1 MANVQKTDIVSSVE
15 KSLQDSKNFALV
27 QFDKTTHKDL
37 EGLRRDLRKQDAE
50 IKVIKNTLFEKAV
63 NKLSQ
68 TQKEFQHIREAFF
81 PLKDKSAIVTFGGD
95 WAEGLKAYFNV
106 SKANESFSF
115 KFGLIENTAYD
126 ADGMTKLAQLPGKD
140 QLVAKLLGA
149 MMNPV
154 VRTTRAIKNPMQK
167 FVYVLNAKASQ
178 G

>member
-81 PLKDKSAIVTFGGD
+81 PLKDKS
-95 WAEGLKAYFNV
+95 
-106 SKANESFSF
+106 
-115 KFGLIENTAYD
+115 
-126 ADGMTKLAQLPGKD
+126 
-140 QLVAKLLGA
+140 
-149 MMNPV
+149 
-154 VRTTRAIKNPMQK
+154 
-167 FVYVLNAKASQ
+167 
-178 G
+178 